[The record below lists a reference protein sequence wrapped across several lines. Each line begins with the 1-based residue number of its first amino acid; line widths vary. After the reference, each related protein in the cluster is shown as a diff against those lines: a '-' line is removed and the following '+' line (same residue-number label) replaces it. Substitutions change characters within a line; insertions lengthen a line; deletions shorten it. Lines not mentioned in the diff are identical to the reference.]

1 MIDSESLG
9 GFGDRLTNQ
18 LTDGRTFVNVESLS
32 RLKNL
37 LTSIVRLSAK
47 VSINFLELFVS

>member
-32 RLKNL
+32 RLK
-37 LTSIVRLSAK
+37 IVS
-47 VSINFLELFVS
+47 